1 MLHQKCPTCGQVKR
15 RSNPQNA
22 RLHLLFGEIAEKV
35 KAKDGLYHPLQWWKC
50 MLVDRYLGYDEYLRP
65 DGKTLYVMKHT
76 SNLNVEELN
85 QFMERCEK
93 FAAERNVW
101 LQD

>member
-1 MLHQKCPTCGQVKR
+1 
-15 RSNPQNA
+15 
-22 RLHLLFGEIAEKV
+22 LFAEIAEKV
-35 KAKDGLYHPLQWWKC
+35 KAKDGKYYPLQWWKC

-65 DGKTLYVMKHT
+65 DGTTLYVMKHT
-76 SNLNVEELN
+76 SSLSVEDLNA
-85 QFMERCEK
+85 FMDRVEK